1 MPRTPPTPHPPC
13 PVPPPANKYTVAAES
28 ATAPSPDAEGSPA
41 SPERPTGNKYDQMF
55 GSDNESAQNRD
66 EDEDAG
72 VRKRARKAGTHGDG
86 AADLDADGE
95 ADDDDDDKGLFGDDS
110 DDDVQK
116 T

>member
-1 MPRTPPTPHPPC
+1 MTT
-13 PVPPPANKYTVAAES
+13 ES

-66 EDEDAG
+66 EYGDEDEDEDAG
-72 VRKRARKAGTHGDG
+72 VRKRPRKAGTHGDG
-86 AADLDADGE
+86 AADLDAEGD
-95 ADDDDDDKGLFGDDS
+95 ADDDDDKGLFGDDS

-116 T
+116 A